1 MELSGRLTDLPP
13 DAGDAF
19 SASEGRAKGP
29 GAESGGA
36 AEDAPA
42 DVSTDA
48 PAASPSGYSAADEAL
63 VKRLREGDVPAGE
76 VLVRRYYESL
86 TRYLQRLAGA
96 EAAEELHQQTWL
108 SVLDHLDRFDPAT
121 AGGGFKA
128 WLFRIATNKAND
140 HWRSRGRER
149 AAKEGLKLVTD
160 ELQAA
165 SGERL
170 EGAEQ
175 EEKLR
180 RAIDLLPEPQR
191 QVLVLRYYGNLKF
204 VEIAEILGC
213 PLNTAL
219 GRVHKALIKLRQLM
233 AD

>member
-1 MELSGRLTDLPP
+1 MQRLR
-13 DAGDAF
+13 AGDVA
-19 SASEGRAKGP
+19 
-29 GAESGGA
+29 
-36 AEDAPA
+36 
-42 DVSTDA
+42 
-48 PAASPSGYSAADEAL
+48 
-63 VKRLREGDVPAGE
+63 AGE
-76 VLVRRYYESL
+76 VLAKRYYEPL
-86 TRYLQRLAGA
+86 TRYLQRLAGGH
-96 EAAEELHQQTWL
+96 AAEELHQQTWL
-108 SVLDHLDRFDPAT
+108 SVLDHLERFDPAT

-149 AAKEGLKLVTD
+149 AAKQGLKLVSD
-160 ELQAA
+160 ELTPAA
-165 SGERL
+165 GARL

-175 EEKLR
+175 EERLR
-180 RAIDLLPEPQR
+180 RAIELLPEPQR
-191 QVLVLRYYGNLKF
+191 QVLVLRYYSNLRF